1 MYLLM
6 SPTIHSCFDQV
17 VELLMVLVSLRGS
30 VMDDRPRESMQY
42 LVYIKQGTWYLQYL
56 VLGIW
61 CFKYLVYIKQAAHS
75 NWYLESEV
83 LGLNHAM

>member
-56 VLGIW
+56 VFGVSSTSL
-61 CFKYLVYIKQAAHS
+61 LYIKQAVRS
-75 NWYLESEV
+75 NWYLVSEV
-83 LGLNHAM
+83 LGLNQAM